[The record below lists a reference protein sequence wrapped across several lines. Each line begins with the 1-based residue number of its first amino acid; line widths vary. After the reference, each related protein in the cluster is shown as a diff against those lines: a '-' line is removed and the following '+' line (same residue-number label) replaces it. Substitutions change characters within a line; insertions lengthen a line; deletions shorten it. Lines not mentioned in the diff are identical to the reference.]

1 MTSTQNP
8 PSTPRSA
15 TIASVTAAAVLTM
28 AMLLGVNILATSDTA
43 APQLAQAG
51 TSHA

>member
-28 AMLLGVNILATSDTA
+28 AMLLGVNTLSTSDTA
-43 APQLAQAG
+43 ASPLA
-51 TSHA
+51 HAST